1 MGKANTFSVSKYY
14 HTCTCTGVSIRV
26 GGVRGKRVPLR
37 MSHLMPQCGVCQF
50 PLLGLCIGYVVACNA
65 TGPIDWMPIIGTS
78 SRYSASTYV

>member
-1 MGKANTFSVSKYY
+1 MDKANTFSVSKYY

-26 GGVRGKRVPLR
+26 GGVRGKREPLR

-50 PLLGLCIGYVVACNA
+50 PLFGLCLGYVVAYNA
-65 TGPIDWMPIIGTS
+65 TEPIDCMPVIGTS